1 MPSDIPVIPSENH
14 DNTLV
19 VLNDSLQSEI
29 FTYTV
34 REFIIDNQGETYDS
48 YCYLTS
54 TDDLVIPEGISL
66 SEKGRLPLLSRQSG
80 VYLICLEETGE
91 TYIGSAK
98 DLAARLRS
106 HRAFGTSS
114 NSILSSHALYSKIN
128 LLGTDSFTYTP
139 LHPTTNFMEK
149 FCQAHPS
156 FNLTS
161 KDVELLDAFTKYE
174 VAVVEQSYLTRFEP
188 SLNGR
193 LFATTSTHPHLLTPV
208 LADTFISEPYIKVA
222 QGVSSPDPTIGVDT
236 SH

>member
-1 MPSDIPVIPSENH
+1 MPCGARYLHIP
-14 DNTLV
+14 
-19 VLNDSLQSEI
+19 
-29 FTYTV
+29 F
-34 REFIIDNQGETYDS
+34 FIINNQGETYDS

-80 VYLICLEETGE
+80 VYLICLEDTGE

-193 LFATTSTHPHLLTPV
+193 LFTTTSTHPHLLTPV
-208 LADTFISEPYIKVA
+208 LVDTFISEPYIKVA
-222 QGVSSPDPTIGVDT
+222 QENYSCGHLTLNPGYFAKGTITGWT
-236 SH
+236 GNYIRFICKHP